1 MYLYRIYTR
10 GKGIS
15 YVREPSVNYMY
26 ERQVWIICTRGKCG
40 SYVQEASVSPLDLKE
55 HGPRRKKKKEGNI
68 TLYNNKA
75 KNKEC
80 DCFTTK
86 Q

>member
-1 MYLYRIYTR
+1 
-10 GKGIS
+10 
-15 YVREPSVNYMY
+15 
-26 ERQVWIICTRGKCG
+26 
-40 SYVQEASVSPLDLKE
+40 VSPLDLEE